1 MKAPQQGESVKS
13 LHLKRIC
20 LGLTYQCK
28 TLICLGHLL
37 VVVKSKNVD
46 VTFWA
51 KLN

>member
-1 MKAPQQGESVKS
+1 MEAPQQGEIVQSFP
-13 LHLKRIC
+13 LKRIC
-20 LGLTYQCK
+20 LGLTYECK

-46 VTFWA
+46 VTFYA